1 MVADADG
8 PIVYPNRPDTLM
20 GYAVAQRAPLVV
32 ANLAREQRFDVPAPL
47 LQAGARSGLAVPL
60 IDRGKVIG
68 TLGRVVEPAE
78 SLR

>member
-1 MVADADG
+1 
-8 PIVYPNRPDTLM
+8 M
-20 GYAVAQRAPLVV
+20 GYAVALRAPLVV

-68 TLGRVVEPAE
+68 TLGAWSNQLQ